1 MNAIFKYI
9 RKNWFELLV
18 TLFIF
23 TNLFPH
29 WFPQWMYYLSF
40 VMILYKMNKFH
51 PLGTTPKTSLFVG
64 FVICL
69 WISTIIGMALD
80 LRLVIFSLI
89 IFISMPRKSINWHNY
104 KIKLLYNIFIGF
116 GIATIANLYAKQNG
130 INLIRVDE
138 YMLKMGRVAEFSGFA
153 SYAMWTGCS
162 AALSAVFFTSIAF
175 RKIGKGVVARI
186 FSYAMILVSLYIT
199 MISGS
204 RSAFFLSLVCI
215 VLIIALQT
223 GKIAKFLKVAFVL
236 GITAIFFVPF
246 LEDNSQA
253 MMQKKNGLE
262 ITVEETSRDALWA
275 QRIAEFKSSPIFGIG
290 FAAHGVGDAKRV
302 GRNESGGSYISVLA
316 QAGIVGVIFIALIW
330 AAAFMLP
337 KKIGKDPDV
346 ILLYAGFV
354 FFCFHSIVEGYMFQA
369 GWYLC
374 LIIWMIIGVMIEHK
388 LYGRQC

>member
-9 RKNWFELLV
+9 RNNWFELLV
-18 TLFIF
+18 TFFIF
-23 TNLFPH
+23 TNLFPY

-116 GIATIANLYAKQNG
+116 GVATIVNFYAKQNG

-175 RKIGKGVVARI
+175 RKIRKGVVARI
-186 FSYAMILVSLYIT
+186 FSYVMILVSLYIT
-199 MISGS
+199 LISGS
-204 RSAFFLSLVCI
+204 RSAFFLSLACI
-215 VLIIALQT
+215 VLVIALQT
-223 GKIAKFLKVAFVL
+223 EKIRNFLKVAFVL

-262 ITVEETSRDALWA
+262 ITVEDTSRDALWA

-330 AAAFMLP
+330 VAAFMLP

>member
-9 RKNWFELLV
+9 RRNWFELLV
-18 TLFIF
+18 TFFIF

-40 VMILYKMNKFH
+40 VMILYKKNKFH

-116 GIATIANLYAKQNG
+116 GVATIVNFYAKQNG

-138 YMLKMGRVAEFSGFA
+138 YMLEMGRVAEFSGFA

-175 RKIGKGVVARI
+175 RKIRKGVVARI
-186 FSYAMILVSLYIT
+186 FSYVMILVSLYIT

-204 RSAFFLSLVCI
+204 RSAFFLSLACI
-215 VLIIALQT
+215 VLVIALQT
-223 GKIAKFLKVAFVL
+223 EKIGKFLKVAFVL

-330 AAAFMLP
+330 GAVFMLP

-346 ILLYAGFV
+346 ILLYSGFV

>member
-9 RKNWFELLV
+9 RNNWFELLV
-18 TLFIF
+18 TFFIF
-23 TNLFPH
+23 TNLFPY

-175 RKIGKGVVARI
+175 RKIRKGVVARI
-186 FSYAMILVSLYIT
+186 FSYVMILVSLYIT
-199 MISGS
+199 LISGS
-204 RSAFFLSLVCI
+204 RSAFFLSLACI
-215 VLIIALQT
+215 VLVIALQT
-223 GKIAKFLKVAFVL
+223 EKIGNFLKVAFVL

>member
-9 RKNWFELLV
+9 RNNWFELLV
-18 TLFIF
+18 TFFIF
-23 TNLFPH
+23 TNLFPY

-116 GIATIANLYAKQNG
+116 GVATIVNFYAKQNG

-175 RKIGKGVVARI
+175 RKIRKGVVARI
-186 FSYAMILVSLYIT
+186 FSYVMILVSLYIT
-199 MISGS
+199 LISGS
-204 RSAFFLSLVCI
+204 RSAFFLSLACI
-215 VLIIALQT
+215 VLVIALQT
-223 GKIAKFLKVAFVL
+223 EKIGNFLKVAFVL

-262 ITVEETSRDALWA
+262 ITVEDTSRDALWA

-330 AAAFMLP
+330 VAAFMLP